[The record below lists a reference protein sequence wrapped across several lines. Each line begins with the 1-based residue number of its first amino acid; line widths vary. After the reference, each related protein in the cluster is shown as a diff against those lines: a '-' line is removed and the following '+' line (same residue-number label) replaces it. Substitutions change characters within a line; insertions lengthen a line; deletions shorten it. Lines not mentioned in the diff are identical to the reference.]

1 MSEEIKNEKGGV
13 SVETKNIFP
22 VIKRW
27 LYSDKEIFLREIVSN
42 ASDAITKL
50 NRLISLG
57 EVKDIDLQGR
67 IDVSVSKK
75 ARTITVRDNGIGMNA
90 EEVKKYIGS
99 IALSGAMEFIEKYET
114 EGAADGIIGHFGLGF
129 YSAFMVS
136 DTVEVISRSYRG
148 DPAVKWVCNEEG
160 EYELSAADRE
170 ERGTEI
176 IMHIS
181 DEGTEYL
188 EAQTLR
194 SVLDKYCAFM
204 PVEIY
209 FEDEDAEAEK
219 AEKKSEEKDGKA
231 DETESKEESAEEA
244 KEEPKEEPINDI
256 HPLWQKNPADCTDEE
271 YKAFYHK
278 VFTDFNEP
286 LFWLHINA
294 DYPMN
299 FKGILYFPKLTHE
312 FANMEGQVKLY
323 YNQVFVADNI
333 KEVIPEYL
341 LMLRGVLDCPELPLN
356 VSRSYLQNNGYVTKI
371 SAHIVKKVA
380 DKLTS
385 MFKSDREGYEKIWG
399 DIKTFCEYAS
409 LCDRK
414 FYDRAKDALLMQ
426 VIHGGHATLAEYLE
440 GAKETN
446 ENIVYYTSD
455 PELQAQYIAM
465 LEAKGIKVVLFD
477 KMIDTQYVQMLEGLN
492 DKVKFRRVDS
502 DITDALRSGEA
513 AHSEKLEKLFRTA
526 AGDEKLTVKCEMLAD
541 ESIPAML
548 NLNEESRRMDDMMKL
563 YAANGMAFG
572 GDFKPQSTLVVNMAN
587 PLIKRL
593 DVEESDSDALIA
605 KQIYGLAVLSQ
616 RRFTED
622 ELKQFLASSYETL
635 GKL

>member
-13 SVETKNIFP
+13 SVETQNIFP

-57 EVKDIDLQGR
+57 EVKDIDLVGR

-181 DEGTEYL
+181 DEGAEYL

-219 AEKKSEEKDGKA
+219 AEKKSEEKDGEA
-231 DETESKEESAEEA
+231 AETESKEESAKEA
-244 KEEPKEEPINDI
+244 KEEPINDI

-294 DYPMN
+294 DYPLN

-385 MFKSDREGYEKIWG
+385 MFKGDREGYEKIWG

-414 FYDRAKDALLMQ
+414 FYDRAKDALLME
-426 VIHGGHATLAEYLE
+426 VIHGGHVTLAEYLE

-446 ENIVYYTSD
+446 ENTVYYTSD

-502 DITDALRSGEA
+502 DITDALKNGEA
-513 AHSEKLEKLFRTA
+513 AHSEKLEKLFRSA

-563 YAANGMAFG
+563 YAASGMAFG

-593 DVEESDSDALIA
+593 DTEESDSDALIA